1 MNNLRKNFWKRFTLD
16 QLNLHEW
23 EALCDGCAKCCLLKI
38 DYQERIFITNISCRK
53 LDLVS
58 CRCSDYSNRVRNV
71 KGCLKLTKENLK
83 NNLKYLP
90 STCSY
95 KLLSEGNQLPTWHHL
110 ICKNKETVLQKNRSA
125 GDFCISETS
134 IEIDNLEEHI
144 IAEIDDEKR

>member
-16 QLNLHEW
+16 QLNLDEW

-95 KLLSEGNQLPTWHHL
+95 KLLSEGNNLPTWHHL
-110 ICKNKETVLQKNRSA
+110 ICKNKETGLQKKRSV
-125 GDFCISETS
+125 GGFFISETS
-134 IEIDNLEEHI
+134 IEIDNLEDHI
-144 IAEIDDEKR
+144 IAEIDNEKR